1 MDHTQIG
8 QLWVRWCDVA
18 ACIFPPPGQSPPSSS
33 IRSDVSSPLLS
44 LHELDE
50 VRRDAD
56 WIGIIK
62 QGRLVAE
69 DTVRAA
75 PVV

>member
-1 MDHTQIG
+1 M
-8 QLWVRWCDVA
+8 
-18 ACIFPPPGQSPPSSS
+18 
-33 IRSDVSSPLLS
+33 
-44 LHELDE
+44 LDE

-56 WIGIIK
+56 WIGIIE